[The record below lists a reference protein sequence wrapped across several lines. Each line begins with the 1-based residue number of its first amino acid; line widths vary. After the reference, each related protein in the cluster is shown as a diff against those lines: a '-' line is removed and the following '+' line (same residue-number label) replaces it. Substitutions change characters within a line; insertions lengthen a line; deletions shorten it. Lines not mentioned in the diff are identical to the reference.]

1 MSENFGMPDPER
13 MAGLIFELASQLHA
27 ERAQRMALEAALVA
41 AGLVSPAAIEAAGA
55 AAQPDIGAALDTAM
69 DGMLRIITEDPDPRI
84 PLRNEGARR

>member
-1 MSENFGMPDPER
+1 MSENFGIPDPER

-41 AGLVSPAAIEAAGA
+41 AGIVSPVAIEAAGVA
-55 AAQPDIGAALDTAM
+55 ARPDIGAALDTAM
-69 DGMLRIITEDPDPRI
+69 EGLLRVIAEDPDPRT